1 MFNIIK
7 CLTKGQIKKTFFLL
21 LQLHTLQKKPK
32 IVKKDNKIVLRFHL
46 NLLDIQLKKKT
57 KKRIEKTNVLILI
70 KRPRADGRHTTLYNK
85 IYFIG
90 PLPNQFRRGVI

>member
-46 NLLDIQLKKKT
+46 NLLDIQLKKK
-57 KKRIEKTNVLILI
+57 KNKKKNRKNKRIDINKT
-70 KRPRADGRHTTLYNK
+70 ATS
-85 IYFIG
+85 
-90 PLPNQFRRGVI
+90 